1 MQTVDNVGAE
11 IRWFVYT
18 GFGGKMALRDLTMA
32 KDSISEQEIENIV
45 QDYFRYDPDEGVI
58 VLLPPARALS
68 NRALVLGYLAA
79 LRGWPFVIER
89 EVSVEATPAQIEAVL
104 GIGGGTLR
112 PILKSLKEAH
122 FVVVKGRNYSLRPSA
137 FHLVANEVKGGSA
150 AVPGN
155 SHAAAA
161 KASRSPSKAS
171 ARKKSNSR
179 SQGAGTES
187 SSLFAGWLGS
197 GYFAEPRTLS
207 DVHERFHDEG
217 KIVPMSSIP
226 SYLLKAVRKKQLRR
240 KKQKV
245 GSKFVWVYQSIPQ

>member
-1 MQTVDNVGAE
+1 MRTVDYVGAE

-18 GFGGKMALRDLTMA
+18 EYGGKMALRDLTTA
-32 KDSISEQEIENIV
+32 KDSLTEQEIENIV
-45 QDYFRYDPDEGVI
+45 QDYFRYDPDESVV

-68 NRALVLGYLAA
+68 NRALVLSYLAA
-79 LRGWPFVIER
+79 LRGWPFVVER
-89 EVSVEATPAQIEAVL
+89 EVSVEATPAQMEAVL
-104 GIGGGTLR
+104 GIGGGSLR
-112 PILKSLKEAH
+112 PILKSLKEDH
-122 FVVVKGRNYSLRPSA
+122 FVLVRGRNYSLKPAA
-137 FHLVANEVKGGSA
+137 FHLVASEVKGASA
-150 AVPGN
+150 PPRSNPRPAV
-155 SHAAAA
+155 

-179 SQGAGTES
+179 SQVAGAES
-187 SSLFAGWLGS
+187 GSLFAGWLAA

-217 KIVPMSSIP
+217 KIVPMTSIP

-245 GSKFVWVYQSIPQ
+245 GAKLVWVYQSIQQ